1 MKYLF
6 KVDAQ
11 NDIDT
16 IFCAFLDVVC
26 HLTQRII
33 NTLQTFR
40 IKKWGYYNIKILKKN
55 IPLMFKN
62 INFHQNANVL

>member
-16 IFCAFLDVVC
+16 IFCVFRDVLC

-40 IKKWGYYNIKILKKN
+40 IKKWGYFNNEILQKHS
-55 IPLMFKN
+55 PD
-62 INFHQNANVL
+62 V

>member
-16 IFCAFLDVVC
+16 IFCAFLDVLC

-33 NTLQTFR
+33 NTLQMFR
-40 IKKWGYYNIKILKKN
+40 IKKWGYFHNEILKKT
-55 IPLMFKN
+55 ILLMFKD
-62 INFHQNANVL
+62 INFHENAIVL

>member
-40 IKKWGYYNIKILKKN
+40 IKNGGILTMKFFKN
-55 IPLMFKN
+55 IPLMFKD
-62 INFHQNANVL
+62 IKFHEKANVL

>member
-1 MKYLF
+1 MKYVF

-16 IFCAFLDVVC
+16 IFCEFLDVLC
-26 HLTQRII
+26 HLTQRIL

-40 IKKWGYYNIKILKKN
+40 IKKWGY
-55 IPLMFKN
+55 FKN
-62 INFHQNANVL
+62 EILQKHSPDV